1 MHNKIIVVAN
11 QKGGAGKTTISMQL
25 AGTLARRGLKILV
38 VDADKQNSAQEW
50 AAEAPDDQPFP
61 ATVIGMGAM
70 ERRVG
75 REVVNK
81 HMELYDFV
89 IIDCPPAV
97 DSVASRSA
105 LGAAD
110 LAIIPVLPSPIDIR
124 ATIPFRDLVDEQ
136 TVSNEDLMPYLLRN
150 KWNPRTELS
159 RICGPILEEFKFPI
173 MDTYLG
179 DLEAFKKA
187 GMGVT
192 VHDLSKKENH
202 QAVPQVEAL
211 ADEVLSIL
219 GFAEET
225 KKQAVAE
232 N

>member
-1 MHNKIIVVAN
+1 MLSKIIVVAN
-11 QKGGAGKTTISMQL
+11 QKGGAGKTTVSMQL
-25 AGTLARRGLKILV
+25 AGTLGRRGFKVLV
-38 VDADKQNSAQEW
+38 ADADKQNSAQEW
-50 AAEAPDDQPFP
+50 AAEAPNDQPFP

-70 ERRVG
+70 DRRVG
-75 REVVNK
+75 KEVLNN
-81 HMELYDFV
+81 HMDLYDFV

-97 DSVASRSA
+97 ESVASRSA

-124 ATIPFRDLVDEQ
+124 ATLPFRDLVEEQ
-136 TVSNEDLMPYLLRN
+136 TVSNEDLKPYLLRN

-159 RICGPILEEFKFPI
+159 RACSKILPDFKFPV

-179 DLEAFKKA
+179 DLEAYKKA

-192 VHDLSKKENH
+192 VHDLSKKEN
-202 QAVPQVEAL
+202 QLAVPQVEAL
-211 ADEVLSIL
+211 VDEVLSIL
-219 GFAEET
+219 GFAQET
-225 KKQAVAE
+225 ERQAVAE